1 MCWHWVYKW
10 QSTFESPTASSYL
23 EWFHGKYTYQ
33 HGPKDSVNELLDR
46 RIVVTVW
53 KKKIGSASMLIVC
66 LSHNDRFIGSFIHSF
81 YECVSNVMWHFTFF
95 FSLASIN
102 LSFCDICGL
111 FWRHLL
117 FKLFNLNLSIYLFDW
132 FVSVEKKKKHLKL
145 WPIQFSKI
153 SVIYR
158 KFPITVKILLWN
170 TEKNKTQ
177 RLNKIL

>member
-1 MCWHWVYKW
+1 MENILISMDQKI
-10 QSTFESPTASSYL
+10 
-23 EWFHGKYTYQ
+23 
-33 HGPKDSVNELLDR
+33 LDNAQIAR
-46 RIVVTVW
+46 SANCDHCV
-53 KKKIGSASMLIVC
+53 KKNWLGIDVHC
-66 LSHNDRFIGSFIHSF
+66 VRLSHNDRFIGSFIHTF

-132 FVSVEKKKKHLKL
+132 FVSVEKKKHLKL
-145 WPIQFSKI
+145 WPIQFSEI